1 LTRKPSLIR
10 SSIDLLS
17 PDDERWMA
25 RALQLARR
33 GAALAHPNPLVGA
46 ILVKNRRVVGEGFHT
61 YAGLRHAEIIAIE
74 KAGRAAQGATLYVN
88 LEPCC
93 HTGRTAPCTE
103 AILAAGIKRVVAA
116 MTDPNP
122 AVAGRGFEQLR
133 RAGVRITTGVR
144 EAEAQRLNEAFAKW
158 IRTGKPLITLKS
170 ALTLD
175 GKIAVPD
182 GSVTWITSRES
193 REEVQRLR
201 HAADALMTGVG
212 TVIADN
218 PRLTDRTGLPR
229 RRPLL
234 RVILDSRL
242 RMPLQSNLLKS
253 ARGDVLIFTTRPEDS
268 PRARALRRAGVEVVR
283 VRARRGHVH
292 LGEVIRELGRREIL
306 SVLLEAGA
314 ILNGAALEAGIVDKV
329 VLFVAPKFI
338 GDEGVPIV
346 RGNWRAL
353 ARLPTVTD
361 LTLRRFGP
369 DFAVEGYLRDVYWN
383 R

>member
-1 LTRKPSLIR
+1 
-10 SSIDLLS
+10 
-17 PDDERWMA
+17 M
-25 RALQLARR
+25 
-33 GAALAHPNPLVGA
+33 VGA
-46 ILVKNRRVVGEGFHT
+46 VIVKNGRVVGEGFHT
-61 YAGLRHAEIIAIE
+61 YAGRRHAEVIAIE
-74 KAGRAAQGATLYVN
+74 KAGKAARGATLYAS

-93 HTGRTAPCTE
+93 HTGRTGPCTD

-116 MTDPNP
+116 MADPNP
-122 AVAGRGFEQLR
+122 AVAGRGFARLR
-133 RAGVRITTGVR
+133 RTGVKITVGVR

-158 IRTGKPLITLKS
+158 TRTGKPLVRQKT

-175 GKIAVPD
+175 GRIAVPD

-212 TVIADN
+212 TVLADN

-242 RMPLQSNLLKS
+242 RLPLRSKLVKS
-253 ARGDVLIFTTRPEDS
+253 VRGDVLIFTTRPEDS
-268 PRARALRRAGVEVVR
+268 PRARALRRAGVEVLR
-283 VRARRGHVH
+283 VRSRRRHVD
-292 LGEVIRELGRREIL
+292 LREVVHELGRREIL

-314 ILNGAALEAGIVDKV
+314 TLNGAALEAGIVDKV
-329 VLFVAPKFI
+329 ILFFAPKFI
-338 GDEGVPIV
+338 GDEGVPAV

-353 ARLPTVTD
+353 ARLPALTD
-361 LTLRRFGP
+361 LTLCRFGP
-369 DFAVEGYLRDVYWN
+369 DFSVEGYLRHVYRN